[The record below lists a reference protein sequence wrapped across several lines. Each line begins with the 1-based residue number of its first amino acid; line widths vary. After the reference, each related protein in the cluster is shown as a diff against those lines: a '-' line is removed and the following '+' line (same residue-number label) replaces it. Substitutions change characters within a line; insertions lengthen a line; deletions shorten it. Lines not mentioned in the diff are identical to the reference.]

1 MEFSCKDREYVE
13 EIKIKSLN
21 LLNSFL
27 KNLFNLVNV
36 KDDSKEIIEVLSNYS
51 LKYADDRFKDTMA
64 FYYSSEKTICVC
76 EYFFHLSL
84 FEQIASLIHEY
95 CHAILDIYALRNYNY
110 ALSYGDEFI
119 EEGMNDLLSELVISN
134 CQKSYLLTD
143 GYLVPKETMAFL
155 MGLADDPY
163 FLIYNF
169 YFKNQTEFKN
179 ELFKQLKIHPFS
191 LEKVLSIYSIDDCL
205 TDSYTV
211 KNKLSSYLFK
221 LFSRNLSKF
230 NLEEL
235 TSNCLCFNN
244 EFFYHNALYEKFIF
258 ERTYHNLMPLD
269 SLITVEK
276 MIALI
281 IKLKPLI
288 SRPEFNSDI
297 YDNALISLYYKDPLN
312 FEQLANYVSNL
323 PPEIG
328 INMFNKALKTK
339 DPFNSMVQ
347 IIKTWNFKPLSSD
360 LKYLN
365 FYDVKAT
372 KSDRILFLSSLL
384 AYNNVNSFY
393 YKELLELVKTIKI
406 DDKIKPLVIKSLK
419 CFFKNN
425 LNSSNDPNTIYVL
438 FKTKGI
444 LKYLDFDSIISNYV
458 QNAINDYLKEI
469 EYINNKYALQV
480 KIEALVLNIDLFKVS
495 AKSLVE
501 ILYDNCIKYLK
512 SFIYSS
518 LKEKLDLI
526 PRIEILT
533 LVKELYLTSD
543 DNYISIAKELES
555 EYNFNV
561 ISDGICKREKK
572 VLEYGAEK
580 EKGRFCYD
588 KIIK

>member
-51 LKYADDRFKDTMA
+51 LKYADDCFKDTMA

-95 CHAILDIYALRNYNY
+95 GHAILDIYALRNYNY

-134 CQKSYLLTD
+134 YQKSYLLTD

-179 ELFKQLKIHPFS
+179 ELFKQLKIHPFL
-191 LEKVLSIYSIDDCL
+191 LEKILSIYSIDDCL
-205 TDSYTV
+205 EDSYTV
-211 KNKLSSYLFK
+211 RNNLGSELFK
-221 LFSRNLSKF
+221 VCSRNLSRF

-235 TSNCLCFNN
+235 TSFCLNPN
-244 EFFYHNALYEKFIF
+244 KKFFYHNALYEKFVF
-258 ERTYHNLMPLD
+258 EKTYHNLIPFD

-276 MIALI
+276 MINLI
-281 IKLKPLI
+281 TKLKVLI
-288 SRPEFNSDI
+288 SNKEFNSEL
-297 YDNALISLYYKDPLN
+297 YNNALINLYYKDPLN
-312 FEQLANYVSNL
+312 FFRLANYISNL
-323 PPEIG
+323 PSKIG
-328 INMFNKALKTK
+328 IDMFNKALKTK
-339 DPFNSMVQ
+339 DPFNNMVH
-347 IIKTWNFKPLSSD
+347 IIKTWDFIPLSSN

-365 FYDVKAT
+365 FYNSKAS
-372 KSDRILFLSSLL
+372 KSNRILFLSSLL
-384 AYNNVNSFY
+384 ANNNVDSFY
-393 YKELLELVKTIKI
+393 YKELLDLVKTVKI
-406 DDKIKPLVIKSLK
+406 NNKIKTLVIKSLK

-425 LNSSNDPNTIYVL
+425 LNLSNDPNTIYVL
-438 FKTKGI
+438 FKTKSI
-444 LKYLDFDSIISNYV
+444 LKYLDFDPIISSYV
-458 QNAINDYLKEI
+458 LNAINDYLKEI
-469 EYINNKYALQV
+469 AYINDKYALQI
-480 KIEALVLNIDLFKVS
+480 KIEALVLNIDLFKVLP
-495 AKSLVE
+495 KTLIE
-501 ILYDNCIKYLK
+501 ILYDNEIKYLRI
-512 SFIYSS
+512 FIYSS
-518 LKEKLDLI
+518 LKEKIALM
-526 PRIEILT
+526 PRIEILK
-533 LVKELYLTSD
+533 LIKELCLTLN
-543 DNYISIAKELES
+543 DNYISMAREIES

-561 ISDGICKREKK
+561 ITDEFAKKEKK
-572 VLEYGAEK
+572 
-580 EKGRFCYD
+580 C
-588 KIIK
+588 